1 MVQKFLSFSG
11 SRHLA
16 PGCLSL
22 QVAGQ
27 VLQKLGTAGA
37 PLATGC
43 CPSGLDFFIR
53 ASCAASLFPL
63 SVFYS
68 ASQAPLALR
77 ARTLR
82 MVAQSAALFSFPVS
96 ATFAH
101 SGSWLSAF
109 SAAAAGVPCFVFL
122 PGVPGSAL
130 PLCRGVVSW
139 QQVQI
144 CGANFWQPICK
155 IIQQQLEF

>member
-1 MVQKFLSFSG
+1 MSQKFLSFSG

-27 VLQKLGTAGA
+27 VLQKLGAAGA

-43 CPSGLDFFIR
+43 CPSGLDLFVR
-53 ASCAASLFPL
+53 VSCGSTHFPL
-63 SVFYS
+63 SVFRS
-68 ASQAPLALR
+68 QSQAPLALR
-77 ARTLR
+77 ARTIR
-82 MVAQSAALFSFPVS
+82 MVAQSAALFVFPASVG
-96 ATFAH
+96 FAH
-101 SGSWLSAF
+101 SGSWLAAF
-109 SAAAAGVPCFVFL
+109 SAAASGVPCFVFL

-144 CGANFWQPICK
+144 CGANFWQPVCE

>member
-1 MVQKFLSFSG
+1 MVQKFISFSG

-27 VLQKLGTAGA
+27 VLQKLGQAGA

-43 CPSGLDFFIR
+43 CPSGLDLFVR
-53 ASCAASLFPL
+53 VSCASHFPL
-63 SVFYS
+63 VVFRS
-68 ASQAPLALR
+68 PSQAPLALR

-82 MVAQSAALFSFPVS
+82 MVAQSATLFSFPVS

-101 SGSWLSAF
+101 SGSWLAAF
-109 SAAAAGVPCFVFL
+109 SAAASGVPCFVFL

-139 QQVQI
+139 QPVQI
-144 CGANFWQPICK
+144 CGANFWQPVCK
-155 IIQQQLEF
+155 IIQQELEF